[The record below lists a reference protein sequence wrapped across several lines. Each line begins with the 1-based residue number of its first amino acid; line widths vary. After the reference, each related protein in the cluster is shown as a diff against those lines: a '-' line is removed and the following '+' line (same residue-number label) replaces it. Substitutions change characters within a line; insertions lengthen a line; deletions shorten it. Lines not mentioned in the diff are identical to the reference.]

1 MSCIIRTLY
10 SKSLLMYQ
18 WANFYSTLLL
28 SIHFKLVWIHRHTNP
43 IELFIHLTSNKV
55 VKSSRSRM
63 SSIVFLKIKMFWVLF
78 VKSVLWRYFS
88 YFKAKTLISVDWPLD
103 WSLMV
108 IKMFALKSC
117 WERLRDEKRF
127 DSDFSLQQVLGKQ
140 TIDGISFWKHC
151 RTFWTPSIL
160 L

>member
-1 MSCIIRTLY
+1 MQNLLGHTSTIKQCHALSEHFILKAFWCISEPISIQLY
-10 SKSLLMYQ
+10 YC
-18 WANFYSTLLL
+18 YVL

-88 YFKAKTLISVDWPLD
+88 FFKAKTLISLDWPLD

-108 IKMFALKSC
+108 IKMFALKFC
-117 WERLRDEKRF
+117 RERLRDEKRF
-127 DSDFSLQQVLGKQ
+127 DSGFHFNKCWESK
-140 TIDGISFWKHC
+140 
-151 RTFWTPSIL
+151 R
-160 L
+160 